1 MNNYQAVFKRKEIKY
16 LLSEQQLANM
26 MPVILSHMEL
36 DDYAHSSISNL
47 YYDTVD
53 DYLIRRSLEKPQYKE
68 KLRLRSYGTPQETSE
83 VYCEIKKK
91 AQGVVYKRRVGMP
104 YAEAMNYLSGK
115 KSESNNQI
123 VKEIDWMLT
132 SYAHLVPKVFLSY
145 ERDSWK
151 GKEDPSL
158 RMTLD
163 RNILWRTNC
172 LDLQQGA
179 WGKELLD
186 ENQVLMEVKIT
197 NAQPVWLANVLS
209 ENGVFPASF
218 SKYGSVYK
226 TLLNKQCK
234 ENGYA

>member
-36 DDYAHSSISNL
+36 DAYAHSSISNL

-68 KLRLRSYGTPQETSE
+68 KLLLRSYGTPVGTSE

-104 YAEAMNYLSGK
+104 YKEAMDYLSGK
-115 KSESNNQI
+115 ESESNNQI

-132 SYAHLVPKVFLSY
+132 SYNHLIPKVFVSY

-151 GKEDPSL
+151 GKEDPTL
-158 RMTLD
+158 RMTVD
-163 RNILWRTNC
+163 RNILWRTNQ

-179 WGKELLD
+179 WGEALLD
-186 ENQVLMEVKIT
+186 KNQVLMEVKIT
-197 NAQPVWLANVLS
+197 NAQPVWLANLLS

-226 TLLNKQCK
+226 TLYTNQVK
-234 ENGYA
+234 EKEYA